1 MMRDIKRLGL
11 NMKRWPNRRK
21 SYGEKEEMVVACEVT
36 LWFFF

>member
-21 SYGEKEEMVVACEVT
+21 SYSEKEEKVFARAVT
-36 LWFFF
+36 L